1 VGRRRFEHLVV
12 ELSVAV
18 GQVIPRYALWLKL
31 GELGWDPEE
40 LSRRAVMSFYD
51 GHLQQ
56 FVKDCGASLPARKAR
71 RLRRTLE
78 RFDPAQ
84 LTPYEHMQRFGSS
97 RS

>member
-31 GELGWDPEE
+31 GELGWDPEA
-40 LSRRAVMSFYD
+40 LSRRAVMSFCD
-51 GHLQQ
+51 EHLQQ
-56 FVKDCGASLPARKAR
+56 FVNDCGASLTARKAR